1 MLVNSWGGEVYRN
14 EALRRSFGTYRIT
27 HGEPVPKDVA
37 VECVK
42 VVTEATVAQPKE
54 YPSAGKYV
62 VSCVTKKNKNRMIGS
77 FGFTSHSIKQK
88 KVWRVNNLEIIYVTS
103 VLRLFGP
110 FA

>member
-1 MLVNSWGGEVYRN
+1 MKPFGV
-14 EALRRSFGTYRIT
+14 RSGRI
-27 HGEPVPKDVA
+27 EELMVSLFPKDVA

-77 FGFTSHSIKQK
+77 LASRRTQ
-88 KVWRVNNLEIIYVTS
+88 
-103 VLRLFGP
+103 
-110 FA
+110 